1 MADNRKLYKEAVK
14 TFGHAHQIDIAIKEL
29 AAMIHEIQKHKQ
41 VLPCDVPEAIADVE
55 IMCAQMR
62 IIFPGVPDAK
72 GRRLVRLQRLI
83 QERME
88 DFAMNTKS
96 K

>member
-14 TFGHAHQIDIAIKEL
+14 TFGHAHQIEIAIKEL

-41 VLPCDVPEAIADVE
+41 VLPCDVPEAIADTE
-55 IMCAQMR
+55 IICAQMR
-62 IIFPGVPDAK
+62 LIFPGVPEAK